1 VDEVGQVICEGFLV
15 GGIFVSV
22 LMDGAGS
29 LLSGG
34 QCSVQ

>member
-1 VDEVGQVICEGFLV
+1 MDEVGQVICEGFLV

-22 LMDGAGS
+22 LMDVAGS

-34 QCSVQ
+34 LCSVH